1 MTSYILVFVQILFM
15 ASWVWLIR
23 CKTAIQSN
31 IYFALSL
38 LIGSVMTTLRADYL
52 CPYTIVNSYLSVFT
66 VIEIIYLVLK
76 EYLKN
81 H

>member
-23 CKTAIQSN
+23 SKTTIQSN
-31 IYFALSL
+31 IYFALTL
-38 LIGSVMTTLRADYL
+38 FIGSVMLALISEYNQ
-52 CPYTIVNSYLSVFT
+52 PFTIVNSYLAVFT